1 MTGLAGGALVG
12 LKVVDF
18 STLLP
23 GPLAGLMLAAAGAK
37 VWKIERP
44 GGEDMRRM
52 GAAPDGISLVW
63 RMLNAGKEILELDL
77 KQAADRTRLE
87 PLLAEA
93 DVVIE
98 GFRPGVMDRLGLGP
112 AALAARFPRLI
123 CCSITGYGQTG
134 PLADRAGHDLNYLAE
149 SGILALGQQ
158 GSGGPVVPPLLAADI
173 AGGAYPAVINIL
185 LALEQRR
192 RTGRGVR
199 LDIAMSRNLLP
210 FAWWAIA
217 EALATGGWPG
227 SGDALLTG
235 GSPRYQVYRTRDGRW
250 LAAAPLEERFW
261 EAFCA
266 AIELPEPLRRST
278 DARTVRDEVAA
289 RILART
295 AAEWERRLAP
305 LDACCSVVATLAE
318 ALGRPPF
325 KDELPTGTATRPTLP
340 LPIAPALRAEVER
353 PCVEADAADI

>member
-1 MTGLAGGALVG
+1 MSGRAGGALAG
-12 LKVVDF
+12 LKVLDF

-52 GAAPDGISLVW
+52 GPAQEGGSLAW
-63 RMLNAGKEILELDL
+63 RMLNTGKEILELDL
-77 KQAADRTRLE
+77 KQPADRARLE

-93 DVVIE
+93 DILIE

-112 AALAARFPRLI
+112 TLLAERFPRLI

-158 GSGGPVVPPLLAADI
+158 GDGGPVVPPLLAADI

-217 EALATGGWPG
+217 EALATGVWPG

-235 GSPRYQVYRTRDGRW
+235 GSPRYQVYRTGDGRW
-250 LAAAPLEERFW
+250 LAVAPLEERFW

-266 AIELPEPLRRST
+266 AIELPEHLRRSI
-278 DARTVRDEVAA
+278 DARTVRDAVAA
-289 RILART
+289 RIAART
-295 AAEWERRLAP
+295 AAEWEERLAP
-305 LDACCSVVATLAE
+305 LDACCSVVTTLAE

-325 KDELPTGTATRPTLP
+325 QDELPIGAGARPTLP
-340 LPIAPALRAEVER
+340 LPIAPTLRAEAEL
-353 PCVEADAADI
+353 PCLGPDAADI